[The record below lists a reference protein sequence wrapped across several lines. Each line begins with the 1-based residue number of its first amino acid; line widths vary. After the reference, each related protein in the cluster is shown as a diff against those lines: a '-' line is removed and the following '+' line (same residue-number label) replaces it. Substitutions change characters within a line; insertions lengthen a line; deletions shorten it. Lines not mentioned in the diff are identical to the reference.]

1 MAIPRMVLMRLTPS
15 PPPASTAFAISTMS
29 VTFGESFTITGLSVT
44 LRTALVTC
52 STTFGSIPKAIPSH
66 STFGQDT
73 LTSKPAIPSTDKV
86 SAIHANSSMVP
97 ADILAS
103 NGTSYFFKS
112 GKISVTKYSAPGFSR
127 PIQFKTPDGVSAMR
141 VPRLP

>member
-52 STTFGSIPKAIPSH
+52 STTFGSTPKAIPSH

-112 GKISVTKYSAPGFSR
+112 GKICVTKYSAPGFSR

>member
-1 MAIPRMVLMRLTPS
+1 MAIPRMVLMRLTPL
-15 PPPASTAFAISTMS
+15 PPPASTAFAISTIS

-44 LRTALVTC
+44 LRTALVTS
-52 STTFGSIPKAIPSH
+52 STTFGSTPKAIPSH

-103 NGTSYFFKS
+103 NGTSYFFKP
-112 GKISVTKYSAPGFSR
+112 GKISVTKYSAPGFSK